1 MEDRIVAI
9 NLVIDGVS
17 YPMNVPQSQENL
29 YRQAARLI
37 NEKLIKYKQHF
48 EGEEETRLITMAAI
62 NIAYNLMTKAESI
75 SSSNVIN
82 KVTELTRIVDDAL
95 SIE

>member
-1 MEDRIVAI
+1 MEDRELGI
-9 NLVIDGVS
+9 NLIIDGTS
-17 YPMNVPQSQENL
+17 YPLTVKASEEPS

-75 SSSNVIN
+75 SSSNVMN

>member
-17 YPMNVPQSQENL
+17 YPLSVPQSHESI
-29 YRQAARLI
+29 YRQAARMI

-48 EGEEETRLITMAAI
+48 TGEEETRLITMVAI
-62 NIAYNLMTKAESI
+62 NIAYDLMTKADNI
-75 SSSNVIN
+75 SSSNVVH
-82 KVTELTRIVDDAL
+82 KLTEFTRIVDDAL
-95 SIE
+95 NIE

>member
-17 YPMNVPQSQENL
+17 YPMNVPQSQENI
-29 YRQAARLI
+29 YRQAARMI
-37 NEKLIKYKQHF
+37 NDKLIKYKQHF

-62 NIAYNLMTKAESI
+62 NIAYDLMTKADSI

-82 KVTELTRIVDDAL
+82 KVSELTRIVDDAL

>member
-1 MEDRIVAI
+1 
-9 NLVIDGVS
+9 
-17 YPMNVPQSQENL
+17 MNVPQSQENL

>member
-17 YPMNVPQSQENL
+17 YPMNVPQSQETI
-29 YRQAARLI
+29 YRQAARMM

-48 EGEEETRLITMAAI
+48 TGEEETRLITMAAI
-62 NIAYNLMTKAESI
+62 NIAYDLMTKADSI
-75 SSSNVIN
+75 SSSNVIE
-82 KVTELTRIVDDAL
+82 KLSELTHIVDDAL

>member
-75 SSSNVIN
+75 SSSNVMN

>member
-1 MEDRIVAI
+1 
-9 NLVIDGVS
+9 
-17 YPMNVPQSQENL
+17 MNVPQSQENL

-75 SSSNVIN
+75 SSSNVMN